1 MEINF
6 VKVRDNSDAT
16 TDYIML
22 PKESFNVSKFLR
34 DYVLKQK
41 EYGSVAINDPRQVL
55 LIFNHEEISDVDLN
69 LLISVC
75 KETVQEVKAN
85 GNWGLMNYLII
96 I

>member
-6 VKVRDNSDAT
+6 VKVRDNSDVT

-22 PKESFNVSKFLR
+22 PKEKFNVSKFLR

-55 LIFNHEEISDVDLN
+55 LKFNHEEISDIDLN

-75 KETVQEVKAN
+75 KEIVQEVKAN